1 MVYRKIVNPALARLN
16 GARAQ
21 YFSSIIDAV
30 ERDSRLESAP
40 SLVFLVLKETIPYL
54 PTYLPENDL
63 VEKLFA
69 FVGDN
74 QVRLTRII
82 HDRRYIED
90 PTQLSEVTKEFV
102 LKTLSDTLEVHEANE
117 IQEAKI
123 REARTYRFSWPE
135 METNFP
141 YRDQDNDE

>member
-16 GARAQ
+16 GARAL
-21 YFSSIIDAV
+21 YFSSVIDAV

-40 SLVFLVLKETIPYL
+40 NLVFLVLKETIPYL

-63 VEKLFA
+63 IEKLFA

-90 PTQLSEVTKEFV
+90 PTRLSEVTKEFV
-102 LKTLSDTLEVHEANE
+102 LKTLSDTLEAHEANE
-117 IQEAKI
+117 IQETKI

-141 YRDQDNDE
+141 YRDEDE